1 MANCEKKRRRSPSPV
16 EGKPPSKRSVKEWNK
31 YVQQKILEIEERG
44 ARLLQEVVLQRA
56 DLRGQI
62 VEKDLQIAEKDLQI
76 AEKDRQLRIMM
87 ETHQESLR
95 TIGNAQPQPLNGKS
109 GNSDGFFFNPADPR
123 GIT

>member
-62 VEKDLQIAEKDLQI
+62 VEKDLQIAEKD
-76 AEKDRQLRIMM
+76 RQLRIMM